1 MNTNSSA
8 LDAFLLH
15 AYASSGVDGLFPSQ
29 FGGGFML
36 YSSSE
41 SSGSLS
47 SDSDASSFTSSHGDD
62 ESSMSSS
69 DSSTT
74 ADPMEQY
81 MGRFVAQL
89 MEPRPPKTITL
100 TARTLQA
107 TNDPI
112 HDFED
117 PIQDFEEYTTAARRR
132 RRRSNT
138 YDYAFGDYL
147 NCNYVRK
154 FLSPEVR
161 QRTYELS
168 MDRKSTFRSHFR
180 VPLVTIEDLS
190 NKFITNEWVTHTKRC
205 STDHRL
211 SIRTQLFVMCT
222 LEHLG
227 NRRPHAQFPTETNMS
242 TSEHRK
248 FFDLFLEKMY
258 SVRREYISFPSTLE
272 QLQTIVSQYHG
283 FHLPGAC
290 GSIDVVHVKWAQC
303 PARDF
308 NNCKGKESFPSVAFQ
323 CITDNRRRV
332 LGIAPIQYGSRS
344 DKHIVHLDPVVDKI
358 RNGWYQDVEWEYV
371 TINGEVKKERGVYL
385 ICDGGYLRWK
395 VLICPYAS
403 TSEVGC
409 RGYFNTNLESV
420 RKDVECTYGI
430 LKKRWRCLD
439 YGVQYRDM
447 KKCEMLFTICVCLHN
462 MLLDLHE
469 DHGFSRVNVQRV
481 RRGGPRGRDGLWL
494 DGNRELG
501 RRFLRE
507 SALSRISAADKR
519 EGIEWMERRE
529 LLADH
534 LAYCKSIAN

>member
-1 MNTNSSA
+1 
-8 LDAFLLH
+8 
-15 AYASSGVDGLFPSQ
+15 
-29 FGGGFML
+29 ML

-89 MEPRPPKTITL
+89 MEPRPPETITL

-227 NRRPHAQFPTETNMS
+227 NRRPHTQFPTETNMS

-303 PARDF
+303 PAGDF

-323 CITDNRRRV
+323 CITDNRRQV

-344 DKHIVHLDPVVDKI
+344 DKHIVRLDPVVDKI
-358 RNGWYQDVEWEYV
+358 
-371 TINGEVKKERGVYL
+371 
-385 ICDGGYLRWK
+385 
-395 VLICPYAS
+395 
-403 TSEVGC
+403 
-409 RGYFNTNLESV
+409 
-420 RKDVECTYGI
+420 
-430 LKKRWRCLD
+430 
-439 YGVQYRDM
+439 
-447 KKCEMLFTICVCLHN
+447 
-462 MLLDLHE
+462 
-469 DHGFSRVNVQRV
+469 
-481 RRGGPRGRDGLWL
+481 
-494 DGNRELG
+494 
-501 RRFLRE
+501 
-507 SALSRISAADKR
+507 
-519 EGIEWMERRE
+519 
-529 LLADH
+529 
-534 LAYCKSIAN
+534 